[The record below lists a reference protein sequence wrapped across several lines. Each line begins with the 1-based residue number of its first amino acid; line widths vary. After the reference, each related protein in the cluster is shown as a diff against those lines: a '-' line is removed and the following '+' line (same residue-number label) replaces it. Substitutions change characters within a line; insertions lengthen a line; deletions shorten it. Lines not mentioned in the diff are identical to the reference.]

1 MSSVLTLK
9 ATAGYLWRLPLCA
22 VAYVVGNMA
31 GGALVSALGLPLP
44 EVPEQANEQ
53 IMGLLLF
60 VASLALAAA
69 LAPLAR
75 RMQGAYWVRWLA
87 LAALCYVCLG
97 VNTPIEAAI
106 FTNMGGMMTIPIL
119 SVCPCLL
126 FGAVMALLFKPAKGG
141 VSILDNARRF
151 FGSRSAGQWAWRLAV
166 AVCAFPVIYWTFG
179 SMVAPFVLEY
189 YRQGQFGLA
198 LPRGGVI
205 IAVQLLRSTLFLVAA
220 LPILMAWSGSR
231 LRLTWALGLAFYVLV
246 GLFGLIQASWLAPTL
261 LVLHNIEIFADSMV
275 YALVLVLLLMPGDT
289 ARADERF
296 TRLPPCIGRA
306 QTPVGS

>member
-1 MSSVLTLK
+1 MSSVVTLK
-9 ATAGYLWRLPLCA
+9 TTVGYLWRLPLCA
-22 VAYVVGNMA
+22 VAYVVGAMA

-44 EVPEQANEQ
+44 EVPEQANGET
-53 IMGLLLF
+53 MGQYL
-60 VASLALAAA
+60 VVGSLVLAVG

-106 FTNMGGMMTIPIL
+106 FTNIGGMMTIPIFSL
-119 SVCPCLL
+119 WPCLL
-126 FGAVMALLFKPAKGG
+126 FGAVMALLFKPAEAGDP
-141 VSILDNARRF
+141 ILDNARRF
-151 FGSRSAGQWAWRLAV
+151 FGGRSAGQWAWRLAV

-179 SMVAPFVLEY
+179 SMVAPFVIEY

-198 LPRGGVI
+198 LPHGGAI

-231 LRLTWALGLAFYVLV
+231 LRLTLALGLAFYVLA
-246 GLFGLIQASWLAPTL
+246 GLFGLIQSSWLAPTL

-275 YALVLVLLLMPGDT
+275 YALVLVLLLMPGDAT
-289 ARADERF
+289 RADERF
-296 TRLPPCIGRA
+296 SRLPLCMAQA